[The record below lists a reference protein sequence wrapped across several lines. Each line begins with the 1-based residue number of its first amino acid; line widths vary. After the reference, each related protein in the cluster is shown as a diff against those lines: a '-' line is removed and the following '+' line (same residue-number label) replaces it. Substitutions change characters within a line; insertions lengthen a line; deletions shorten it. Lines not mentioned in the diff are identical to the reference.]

1 MKLPGRIDWRVA
13 APLLVICAG
22 VCWGL
27 IGLFSHTLAEA
38 GCDSVQITLVRCALV
53 TVFLGLFLFVF
64 KRSAFRIA
72 LRDAWMFVG
81 TGVVSIAFFNICY
94 FACIQECG
102 LSLAAI
108 LLYTAPCF
116 VVLMSA
122 VLFKERM
129 TRQKIV
135 ALVIAF
141 VGCLLVIGVGS
152 GDAALSV
159 VGVLF
164 GLGSGVGYACYSLFA
179 RVALARYEPPTV
191 MFYTFLFASVV
202 LIPFARVDQIVGV
215 ASSSAV
221 VLVAMVALAGVS
233 TLVPFAC
240 YTVGLEHMETGKAS
254 IMAFVEPMVALVI
267 GVAVFHDPLT
277 AMNAVGIACIVFA
290 VALLNLRLGSG
301 RRRGLT

>member
-1 MKLPGRIDWRVA
+1 MGLPGRIDWRIA
-13 APLLVICAG
+13 APALVICAG

-38 GCDSVQITLVRCALV
+38 GCDSVQITFVRCSLV
-53 TVFLGLFLFVF
+53 TVFLGAFLLVF
-64 KRSAFRIA
+64 KRPAFRIA
-72 LRDAWMFVG
+72 PRDVWMFVG
-81 TGVVSIAFFNICY
+81 TGVLSIAFFNICY

-122 VLFKERM
+122 LLFKERM
-129 TRQKIV
+129 TRQKVV

-152 GDAALSV
+152 GTALSLA
-159 VGVLF
+159 GVLF

-191 MFYTFLFASVV
+191 MFYTFLLASVV
-202 LIPFARVDQIVGV
+202 LVPFARVDQIVLAG
-215 ASSSAV
+215 AGSAT

-267 GVAVFHDPLT
+267 GVAVFQDPLS
-277 AMNAVGIACIVFA
+277 AMNVAGIACIVFA
-290 VALLNLRLGSG
+290 VALLNLRIGSD
-301 RRRGLT
+301 RRRGLS